1 MRQTATVFAFFLL
14 VAIGAAG
21 RSAEA
26 ANLTVNC
33 DKKVTINESL
43 QLLAVAHPQGP
54 NTISVVGSCSE
65 NILIRSVNRLTLIAK
80 NGASIT
86 GRSNGSLAVV
96 DIEDS
101 HSVTLQGFTIN
112 GGSPGVSCGASSV
125 CYLASN
131 TVQDSAGVGVS
142 VFAGSHAFLESNVI
156 QNNAFRGS
164 TVDSGAQV
172 FSSNDTFQ
180 SNGEQGVNVGLG
192 AYFQASNSSFLNNGV
207 GIRAGLATLLLNSVT
222 ITGSVG
228 NGVTLLGSAA
238 ATFAGSTT
246 ITGNGGTGV
255 YLEDDAFA
263 GFISANVTG
272 NLSGTDIVCAP
283 RFPITHFI
291 ERTGGTTNCVENA
304 SPALRENKK

>member
-1 MRQTATVFAFFLL
+1 MIQ
-14 VAIGAAG
+14 
-21 RSAEA
+21 
-26 ANLTVNC
+26 
-33 DKKVTINESL
+33 
-43 QLLAVAHPQGP
+43 
-54 NTISVVGSCSE
+54 SVD
-65 NILIRSVNRLTLIAK
+65 RLTLIAK

-86 GRSNGSLAVV
+86 DSSDGSLAVV

-101 HSVTLQGFTIN
+101 QGATLQGFTVN
-112 GGSPGVSCGASSV
+112 GRSAGVLCGASSV
-125 CYLASN
+125 CYMTSN
-131 TVQDSAGVGVS
+131 TVQDSAGVGIS

-172 FSSNDTFQ
+172 FSSNDIFQ

-192 AYFQASNSSFLNNGV
+192 AYFQASNSGFLNNGV

-222 ITGSVG
+222 ITGNVG

-246 ITGNGGTGV
+246 ITGNGGSGV
-255 YLEDDAFA
+255 YLEDGAFA
-263 GFISANVTG
+263 GFISANITG

-283 RFPITHFI
+283 QVPITHFI
-291 ERTGGTTNCVENA
+291 ERTGGITSCVENGT
-304 SPALRENKK
+304 SALRGSKK